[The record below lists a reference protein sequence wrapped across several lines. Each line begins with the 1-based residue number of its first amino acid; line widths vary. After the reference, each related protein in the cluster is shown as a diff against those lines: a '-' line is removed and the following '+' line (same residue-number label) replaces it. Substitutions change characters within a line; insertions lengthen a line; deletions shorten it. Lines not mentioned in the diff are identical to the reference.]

1 MPASGWALHL
11 NESNTLSLPLSPSL
25 PHSLT
30 PSLPYSLSPRILP
43 SRFNRFYHSLA
54 QTPVIS
60 RCFLIPLI
68 VLSDSRSLLIIAQLH
83 PMPHPFRL
91 YHAFHV
97 HFDSFHSLDITARS
111 FQMPWAFRFKNLYLS
126 IYQPLS
132 TCTFIYL
139 FVCLSMT
146 LPPHT
151 RVCAFRSKNQTE
163 RERERE
169 CVCVCVCVCVCAKIC
184 TDAPMLIHIC
194 VHIDSVHID
203 THRTCVCVCVCVRCG
218 QPGKRVV
225 HTHTRAHTQRCGRA
239 WKMYR

>member
-1 MPASGWALHL
+1 MS
-11 NESNTLSLPLSPSL
+11 
-25 PHSLT
+25 
-30 PSLPYSLSPRILP
+30 I
-43 SRFNRFYHSLA
+43 
-54 QTPVIS
+54 
-60 RCFLIPLI
+60 
-68 VLSDSRSLLIIAQLH
+68 
-83 PMPHPFRL
+83 
-91 YHAFHV
+91 
-97 HFDSFHSLDITARS
+97 S
-111 FQMPWAFRFKNLYLS
+111 FQKSVSIYLPTSIYLYIYLPICLS
-126 IYQPLS
+126 IYDLAAAHAGMCISFQKS
-132 TCTFIYL
+132 E
-139 FVCLSMT
+139 
-146 LPPHT
+146 
-151 RVCAFRSKNQTE
+151 RE